1 MDNRNS
7 AWVALDGGTRFELAQ
22 GEEITISGSESNVA
36 MVVHPTDNLT
46 DLWSQRLAKHL
57 GWNQRDELKPL

>member
-7 AWVALDGGTRFELAQ
+7 AWVSLDGGTRFEMKQ
-22 GEEITISGSESNVA
+22 GEELTICGSDSNLG
-36 MVVHPTDNLT
+36 MVINPSDNLT
-46 DLWSQRLAKHL
+46 DLWSQRLGKHL